1 MRLTLK
7 RIAKQPTYTIGR
19 LYINN
24 VYFCDTL
31 EDTDRGLS
39 QDMPIEEIKSIKVQ
53 DETAIPTGEYRVVL
67 SKSPRFKKVL
77 PEILNVPGYT
87 GVRIHSGNTAND
99 SSGCLL
105 VGENKVKGK
114 VVNSRKTLQKLME
127 ALENETNINLTIE

>member
-7 RIAKQPTYTIGR
+7 RISKQPTYTIGR

-39 QDMPIEEIKSIKVQ
+39 QDMTIEEIKRIKVQ
-53 DETAIPTGEYRVVL
+53 DETAIPTGEYQVVL

-77 PEILNVPGYT
+77 PEILDVPGYT

-114 VVNSRKTLQKLME
+114 VINSRNTLQKLMQV
-127 ALENETNINLTIE
+127 LQSENNITLTIE